1 VREDTRSGFFV
12 CGSSACWRT
21 EEGNYHRRRRLEKG
35 SRARASTDLVYRGDF
50 SPSRSFFFPVYSLSL
65 PLSLSHTLRSPGG
78 PPPRGRRGTTTRGR
92 FNQERNVSRGAQCR
106 TGRAWTISR
115 KVRTA
120 GRNAVAKRN
129 LCVAVS
135 PSRSLPF
142 SLSLFLPLSLSL
154 SLSPCPV
161 LDLAT
166 ALGGV
171 ASNERNVRESHREPT
186 SFFPQIPSLS
196 LLVSLGAW
204 CLCGAAY
211 PCARY
216 ESGAQDE
223 NARLGASQERTRSTI
238 PLLVSVLPRHSRWGP
253 GIIPYNTEIRVRG
266 EIPISLYA
274 RSLCFAASWPALSS
288 SVRRES
294 LFFNGIQDSRW
305 PTARRPRGWPLS
317 SSPRFA
323 LLLLWLRAFTFSP
336 FP

>member
-154 SLSPCPV
+154 S
-161 LDLAT
+161 
-166 ALGGV
+166 
-171 ASNERNVRESHREPT
+171 